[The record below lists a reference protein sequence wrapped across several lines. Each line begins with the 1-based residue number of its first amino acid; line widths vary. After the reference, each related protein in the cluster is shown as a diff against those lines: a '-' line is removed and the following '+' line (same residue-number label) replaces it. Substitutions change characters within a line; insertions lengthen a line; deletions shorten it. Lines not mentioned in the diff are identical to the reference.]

1 MKRLKMNVLACSIGL
16 ALFLV
21 GCGDGGDGGYGGAD
35 GSGAAAPTPETSEL
49 VEGDGPSIDGKPADP
64 AAKDAPSSKSI
75 PEATPGGDKDNP
87 AEKGKKKEIPE
98 ADKKPADK
106 KPADKK
112 PAAKK
117 PADKKPADK
126 KPAAKK
132 PAAKKPA
139 AKKPAAK
146 KPAAKKP
153 AAKKPADKKPAAKKP
168 AAKKP
173 AAKKPA
179 DKKPA
184 GKKPA
189 DKKSAKKDAA
199 PPTVDSQ
206 MRSLLQLANQGEF
219 AKSLAEID
227 VVLARKDLDKVEK
240 QKHRAIVFFASQIAQ
255 ALGRELSSDD
265 DTAPAH
271 AAFLTS
277 AKHFRNLQKDFKP
290 LFPPEVGFG
299 STVFY
304 NEACALASKDTKA
317 AQASLT
323 EAVELGFTDFKLMK
337 TDKDLEPLR
346 KAGGFD
352 KFVAQQE
359 AVGAKKADAA
369 IGKELA
375 DNKTFPFDFT
385 LPDLDGKPVSLSSFQ
400 GKVVIVDVW
409 GTWCPPCRAEV
420 PHFVELQKTYGKQGL
435 QIVGINYEKSTDP
448 IPGIKS
454 FAKEHGINYPLVIG
468 NQVTQ
473 NKIPEFQ
480 AFPTTLF
487 IDRKGEV
494 RLMAVGARPQSYLEA
509 VVKRLLSEP
518 ALAGAKAGAKK
529 AGAKKAAKKKP
540 AVKKPAAKK
549 AKKK

>member
-1 MKRLKMNVLACSIGL
+1 MKRLKMNLLAYSIGMALLL
-16 ALFLV
+16 A
-21 GCGDGGDGGYGGAD
+21 GCGDGGNGAPEGPAAGGGAT
-35 GSGAAAPTPETSEL
+35 PTPA
-49 VEGDGPSIDGKPADP
+49 ADP
-64 AAKDAPSSKSI
+64 PATIPDKPDDPAAKAKDAPSSKSI
-75 PEATPGGDKDNP
+75 PEAAPGGDKSSP
-87 AEKGKKKEIPE
+87 AEKAKKKEIPE
-98 ADKKPADK
+98 AAR
-106 KPADKK
+106 
-112 PAAKK
+112 
-117 PADKKPADK
+117 
-126 KPAAKK
+126 
-132 PAAKKPA
+132 
-139 AKKPAAK
+139 
-146 KPAAKKP
+146 KP

-168 AAKKP
+168 A
-173 AAKKPA
+173 
-179 DKKPA
+179 
-184 GKKPA
+184 
-189 DKKSAKKDAA
+189 DKKSAKKDAT

-206 MRSLLQLANQGEF
+206 MRALLQLANQGEF
-219 AKSLAEID
+219 AKSLEQIE

-240 QKHRAIVFFASQIAQ
+240 QRRRAIPFFASQIAQ
-255 ALGRELSSDD
+255 ALGRQLSSDD

-277 AKHFRNLQKDFKP
+277 AKYFRHLQENFKP
-290 LFPPEVGFG
+290 LFPQEAGFG

-304 NEACALASKDTKA
+304 NEACALASKDTKK
-317 AQASLT
+317 AQASLV
-323 EAVELGFTDFKLMK
+323 EAVELGFNDFKLLK

-359 AVGAKKADAA
+359 AVGAKKADEA
-369 IGKELA
+369 IGKEMA
-375 DNKTFPFDFT
+375 NNKTFPFDFT
-385 LPDLDGKPVSLSSFQ
+385 LPDLDGKPVSLASFQ

-435 QIVGINYEKSTDP
+435 QIVGINYERSADP

-468 NQVTQ
+468 NEATQ
-473 NKIPEFQ
+473 NKIPKFQ

-518 ALAGAKAGAKK
+518 TP

-540 AVKKPAAKK
+540 AAKK
-549 AKKK
+549 AKAKAKKK

>member
-1 MKRLKMNVLACSIGL
+1 MKRLKITLLACSSGMALLL
-16 ALFLV
+16 A
-21 GCGDGGDGGYGGAD
+21 GCGDGGNGGTDGPAAGD
-35 GSGAAAPTPETSEL
+35 GAAPPTPPTATEPPATTP
-49 VEGDGPSIDGKPADP
+49 DKPADDP
-64 AAKDAPSSKSI
+64 AAQPKKDAPSSKSI
-75 PEATPGGDKDNP
+75 PDATPGGDKSSP
-87 AEKGKKKEIPE
+87 VEKGKKKEIPE
-98 ADKKPADK
+98 AA
-106 KPADKK
+106 KK
-112 PAAKK
+112 PAA
-117 PADKKPADK
+117 K

-153 AAKKPADKKPAAKKP
+153 AAKKPADKKPAD
-168 AAKKP
+168 
-173 AAKKPA
+173 KKPA

-184 GKKPA
+184 AKKPA
-189 DKKSAKKDAA
+189 DKKSAKKDAT

-206 MRSLLQLANQGEF
+206 MRALLQLANQGEF
-219 AKSLAEID
+219 AKSLEQIE

-240 QKHRAIVFFASQIAQ
+240 QKRRAIPFFASQIAQ
-255 ALGRELSSDD
+255 ALGRQLASDD

-271 AAFLTS
+271 AAYLTS
-277 AKHFRNLQKDFKP
+277 AKHFRHLQENFKP
-290 LFPPEVGFG
+290 LFPQEAGFG

-304 NEACALASKDTKA
+304 NEACALASKDVKKA
-317 AQASLT
+317 RASLA
-323 EAVELGFTDFKLMK
+323 EAVELGFNDFKLLK
-337 TDKDLEPLR
+337 TDKDLDPLR

-359 AVGAKKADAA
+359 AAGAKKADEA
-369 IGKELA
+369 IGKEMA
-375 DNKTFPFDFT
+375 NNKTFPFDFT

-435 QIVGINYEKSTDP
+435 QIVGINYERSADP

-468 NQVTQ
+468 NEATQ

-518 ALAGAKAGAKK
+518 AP

-540 AVKKPAAKK
+540 AAKK
-549 AKKK
+549 AKAKAKKK

>member
-1 MKRLKMNVLACSIGL
+1 MKRLKITLLACSIGMALLL
-16 ALFLV
+16 A
-21 GCGDGGDGGYGGAD
+21 GCGDGGNGAPEGPAAGGGAT
-35 GSGAAAPTPETSEL
+35 PTPAADPPATIP
-49 VEGDGPSIDGKPADP
+49 DKPADP
-64 AAKDAPSSKSI
+64 AAKAKDAPSPKSI
-75 PEATPGGDKDNP
+75 PEAAPGGDKSSP

-98 ADKKPADK
+98 AA
-106 KPADKK
+106 KK

-117 PADKKPADK
+117 PAAKKPADK

-153 AAKKPADKKPAAKKP
+153 AAKKPADKKPA
-168 AAKKP
+168 
-173 AAKKPA
+173 

-189 DKKSAKKDAA
+189 GKKDAS

-206 MRSLLQLANQGEF
+206 MRALLQLANQGEF
-219 AKSLAEID
+219 AKSLEQIEA
-227 VVLARKDLDKVEK
+227 VLARKDLDKVEK
-240 QKHRAIVFFASQIAQ
+240 QKRRAIPFFASQIAQ
-255 ALGRELSSDD
+255 ALGRQLASDE

-271 AAFLTS
+271 AAYLTS
-277 AKHFRNLQKDFKP
+277 AKHFRHLQENFKP
-290 LFPPEVGFG
+290 LFPQEAGFG

-304 NEACALASKDTKA
+304 NEACALASKDVKKA
-317 AQASLT
+317 RASLVA
-323 EAVELGFTDFKLMK
+323 AVELGFNEFKLLK
-337 TDKDLEPLR
+337 TDKDLDPLR

-359 AVGAKKADAA
+359 AVGAKKADEA
-369 IGKELA
+369 IGKEMA
-375 DNKTFPFDFT
+375 NNKTFPFDFT

-435 QIVGINYEKSTDP
+435 QIVGINYERSTDP

-468 NQVTQ
+468 NEATQ

-518 ALAGAKAGAKK
+518 AP

-540 AVKKPAAKK
+540 AAKK
-549 AKKK
+549 AKARKKKK